1 MSKLNVTFDGT
12 TITIVNEKKKPNE
25 KDFFQV
31 DINMMDIDSDY
42 NSRVITYNSKQWN
55 KVFLWEPLDEEGLTY
70 LLVYTKERVV
80 RYSKG
85 RPEFILKKLLKMQHH
100 VTKLKMTKR
109 GIKVKLFANICNQYS
124 QLEIE
129 DMAIG
134 LSDCAEVKCDIT
146 QVNGMPLGLFARY
159 NPKNYRKVF
168 IPMDKILEDP
178 DINNILQIRFKTMG
192 IQMGYGIAKKKFRVP
207 MAKEY
212 FAPLNR
218 IFFKSKNLVLIL
230 RRNNR
235 GVITLVKRF
244 IDPYEL
250 TGTYRFWE
258 SKPVSWFLYHF
269 GHFMIKHSKKKVN
282 LFYEKETAKAEEGAF
297 NVFELTLN
305 EKGSDNYFIIDKDS
319 DDYQKIKDTKNVIPK
334 YSPKYYWLLYR
345 ANAIISTEA
354 ASHLN
359 ILRSANRYLR
369 LKMVEYEFVFLQHG
383 VTYMKR
389 HEKASAFV
397 ENREAH
403 PDYIFV
409 GSQKE
414 QDIVADMLKMQE
426 KRILITG
433 LPIFSTIEYKH
444 IEQSSDD
451 YVTIML
457 TFKPYE
463 ETLDDFQNSRYY
475 KAIID
480 LYDIAKKYV
489 PEDKILIVAHPR
501 IQYLLETT
509 DLKER
514 MWQKPVSEV
523 LAITK
528 LMVTD
533 YSSVAYNSFYQGSG
547 VIYYQEDLME
557 YELACGQLIPTADEY
572 IGYRAFSLEDFD
584 SIMSELTEEGHIIMS
599 RARLKKHEE
608 NYALINQFSDGKNA
622 QRIYDELIKNG
633 LI

>member
-1 MSKLNVTFDGT
+1 MSKLKVKFDGT
-12 TITIVNEKKKPNE
+12 ILTIDNQKKKPNE
-25 KDFFQV
+25 KDFFEV
-31 DINMMDIDSDY
+31 DINIMDIDSDY
-42 NSRVITYNSKQWN
+42 NSRVVSYNSKEWN
-55 KVFLWEPLDEEGLTY
+55 KIFIWEPLDEEGNIY
-70 LLVYTKERVV
+70 LLVYTKNGVV

-85 RPEFILKKLLKMQHH
+85 RPEFILKKLIKMQHH
-100 VTKLKMTKR
+100 VTKVKITKK
-109 GIKVKLFANICNQYS
+109 GLKVKLFANICSMYPQ
-124 QLEIE
+124 IE
-129 DMAIG
+129 YEDVAIG
-134 LSDCAEVKCDIT
+134 LSDIA
-146 QVNGMPLGLFARY
+146 QVSCNIPQILGEKLGLFSKFK
-159 NPKNYRKVF
+159 PKYHKSVF
-168 IPMDKILEDP
+168 IPMENILEDP
-178 DINNILQIRFKTMG
+178 DINNILQVRFKTMG
-192 IQMGYGIAKKKFRVP
+192 IQMGFGIAKKRFRVP
-207 MAKEY
+207 MAKDY
-212 FAPLNR
+212 FAPLDR
-218 IFFKSKNLVLIL
+218 IFFKDKNIVLIL

-235 GVITLVKRF
+235 GVLTLVKRF

-250 TGTYRFWE
+250 TGTYKFWE
-258 SKPVSWFLYHF
+258 SKPVSGFLYHL

-282 LFYEKETAKAEEGAF
+282 LYFEKETAKAEEGAF
-297 NVFELTLN
+297 NVFELTLK
-305 EKGSDNYFIIDKDS
+305 EKTSDNYFIIDPAS
-319 DDYQKIKDTKNVIPK
+319 EDYQRIKDTANVITK

-369 LKMVEYEFVFLQHG
+369 LKMVEYKFIFLQHG
-383 VTYMKR
+383 VTFMKR

-397 ENREAH
+397 VNREAH

-409 GSQKE
+409 GSEKE
-414 QDIVADMLKMQE
+414 QDIVAEMLKMTE
-426 KRILITG
+426 NRILITG

-444 IEQSSDD
+444 IEQSSED

-480 LYDIAKKYV
+480 LYNIAKKYV

-509 DLKER
+509 DLKDR
-514 MWQKPVSEV
+514 MWQKPVSDV

-547 VIYYQEDLME
+547 VIYYQEDLAE
-557 YELACGQLIPTADEY
+557 YELACGQLIPTDEEY
-572 IGYRAFSLEDFD
+572 IGHRAFSLDDFD
-584 SIMSELTEEGHIIMS
+584 KIMNDVTEDGHIIMS
-599 RARLKKHEE
+599 KARTKEQE
-608 NYALINQFSDGKNA
+608 ANYAQINQFSDGKNA
-622 QRIYDELIKNG
+622 ERIYDELVKHE